1 MAKFNYDAP
10 AELFAGRSQRGPRP
24 MMYQRFDTGAKALRY
39 AIEQMPPANL
49 LGSVLEVNERRYGH
63 LEIRAY
69 YDAPEYPYKR
79 KAVKAKKEPKAKSEA
94 KASEV
99 KAEAKADAKAETK
112 AAPKAETKLAR
123 KPAQAKRQLETA
135 GASRA

>member
-79 KAVKAKKEPKAKSEA
+79 KAVKVKKEPKAKADVKTDA
-94 KASEV
+94 KPE
-99 KAEAKADAKAETK
+99 AKAETK

>member
-79 KAVKAKKEPKAKSEA
+79 KAVKVKKEPKAKG
-94 KASEV
+94 EV
-99 KAEAKADAKAETK
+99 KADAKPEAKVDAK
-112 AAPKAETKLAR
+112 AAPKAETKLVR

>member
-1 MAKFNYDAP
+1 MARFNYNAP

-49 LGSVLEVNERRYGH
+49 LGSILEVNERRYGH
-63 LEIRAY
+63 LEIRAF

-79 KAVKAKKEPKAKSEA
+79 KTVKAKKEPKSKPESAESKVA
-94 KASEV
+94 AGKAGKKPVRAGKREFES
-99 KAEAKADAKAETK
+99 AGA
-112 AAPKAETKLAR
+112 AAP
-123 KPAQAKRQLETA
+123 
-135 GASRA
+135 RA

>member
-1 MAKFNYDAP
+1 MARFNYNAP

-63 LEIRAY
+63 LEIRAF

-79 KAVKAKKEPKAKSEA
+79 KTVKAKKEPKAKA
-94 KASEV
+94 DQ
-99 KAEAKADAKAETK
+99 KADQKAD
-112 AAPKAETKLAR
+112 PKSDKKSAQAER
-123 KPAQAKRQLETA
+123 KPELETA
-135 GASRA
+135 GASSPRA

>member
-79 KAVKAKKEPKAKSEA
+79 KAVKAKKEPKAKTD
-94 KASEV
+94 V
-99 KAEAKADAKAETK
+99 KADAKPEAKADAKAETK

>member
-79 KAVKAKKEPKAKSEA
+79 KAVKAKKEPKAKADVKTDA
-94 KASEV
+94 KPE
-99 KAEAKADAKAETK
+99 AKAETK

>member
-1 MAKFNYDAP
+1 MARFNYDAP

-63 LEIRAY
+63 LEIRAH

-79 KAVKAKKEPKAKSEA
+79 KAVKVKKEPKAK
-94 KASEV
+94 
-99 KAEAKADAKAETK
+99 AEAKTDAKAE
-112 AAPKAETKLAR
+112 PKAETKLAK

-135 GASRA
+135 GASSRA

>member
-1 MAKFNYDAP
+1 
-10 AELFAGRSQRGPRP
+10 
-24 MMYQRFDTGAKALRY
+24 
-39 AIEQMPPANL
+39 MPPANL

-79 KAVKAKKEPKAKSEA
+79 KAVKAKKEPKAKTDVKSDAKPEA
-94 KASEV
+94 KT
-99 KAEAKADAKAETK
+99 DAK